1 MWRGTS
7 GTNYRA
13 NKQTNKRRKN
23 AEWRGQID
31 ETNGS
36 ACEEECGFCGSFA
49 TRERSQLEYIKI
61 AENTYFPFLIEILR
75 CYVIAIERSILKIK
89 GKKNVSI
96 KISLGTVNKL
106 GVIPST
112 AKKTRSTLHTPSCR
126 SCSIVLRIRFF
137 YDITGIYISA
147 CAYGLLV

>member
-13 NKQTNKRRKN
+13 NKQTKDAKMQSGEVKLTKLTDQRVKKSV
-23 AEWRGQID
+23 GI
-31 ETNGS
+31 
-36 ACEEECGFCGSFA
+36 CGLFA